1 MADTVSYRPKAGEIP
16 TQPGVY
22 RFRDAN
28 RRVLYVGKAKNLRAR
43 LSNYFQPLRSLHERT
58 RRMVTTAAS
67 VEWTVVATE
76 FEALQLEYTWIK
88 EFNPPFNVQF
98 RDDKSYPYLAVTLG
112 DRIPRVMVTRN
123 RGVKDAR
130 YFGPYTKVWAI
141 RDTVDL
147 MLKAFP
153 MRSCSDGVY
162 RRAELTGRPCLLGDI
177 GKCAAPCVGRISP
190 EDHRELAEDFVSFM
204 AGNDTKYIRV
214 MTERMKQAASTQDY
228 EAAARHRDAIQALE
242 AAMGKSAVVLPDNVD
257 ADVFGIAHDELA
269 AAVQQFIVRG
279 GRIRGVRSWVVDKEL
294 DVELGDLVETV
305 VQNAYEGSDAP
316 PREILVPELPDDAI
330 ELEQWLTARRHEIGD
345 PGAPRG
351 RLTGRVELR
360 VAQRGDK
367 AALAQTVEMNAKNAL
382 VLYKTRRSSDFVARS
397 KALNDIQDA
406 LGMPDAPLRME
417 CYDVSHL
424 SGTNIVASMVVFE
437 DGLPRKDQYRR
448 FSIPESTDDT
458 ESIYQVITRRLA
470 YLKNPEAEFAEPGAE
485 GAQTGAA
492 PVAGV
497 QTDDAGDD
505 PEIDIDAEL
514 AEAAEKRRKKFA
526 YPPNLLI
533 VDGGQPQVAAAR
545 RALEESGVQGIQLVG
560 IAKRLEEIWLPDS
573 DFPVIL
579 PRNSDALFLIQRIR
593 DEAHRFAITYQRAK
607 RKRDIGSVL
616 GEIPGLGP
624 SRVKELLKHFG
635 SVAQLRKATPDEI
648 AAVRGVGPTLASAIH
663 ERLAS
668 R

>member
-22 RFRDAN
+22 RFRDPKS
-28 RRVLYVGKAKNLRAR
+28 RVLYVGKAKNLRAR

-67 VEWTVVATE
+67 VEWTVVASE

-112 DRIPRVMVTRN
+112 DRIPRVMVTRH
-123 RGVKDAR
+123 RGQKDAR

-204 AGNDTKYIRV
+204 AGNDTQYIRV
-214 MTERMKQAASTQDY
+214 MTDRMKQAASAQDY

-242 AAMGKSAVVLPDNVD
+242 AAMGKSAVVLPESVD

-294 DVELGDLVETV
+294 DVSLGELVETV
-305 VQNAYEGSDAP
+305 VQNAYEGTDAP
-316 PREILVPELPDDAI
+316 PREVLVPELPEDAA
-330 ELEQWLTARRHEIGD
+330 ELEQWLTARRQEIGD
-345 PGAPRG
+345 PAAARG
-351 RLTGRVELR
+351 VLTGRVALR

-367 AALAQTVEMNAKNAL
+367 AALVQTVEMNAKNAL
-382 VLYKTRRSSDFVARS
+382 ILYKTRRSSDFVARS

-406 LGMPDAPLRME
+406 LGMADAPLRME

-458 ESIYQVITRRLA
+458 ESIYQVISRRLA
-470 YLKNPEAEFAEPGAE
+470 YLGDPQLEPAEEAEAAIAPGE
-485 GAQTGAA
+485 FTG
-492 PVAGV
+492 
-497 QTDDAGDD
+497 DDERSDERGDD
-505 PEIDIDAEL
+505 PEIDVEAEIDA
-514 AEAAEKRRKKFA
+514 AAEKRRKKFS

-533 VDGGQPQVAAAR
+533 VDGGQPQVAAAK
-545 RALEESGVQGIQLVG
+545 RALEESGVQGIQLAG

-593 DEAHRFAITYQRAK
+593 DEAHRFAITYQRSR

-635 SVAQLRKATPDEI
+635 SVAQLRKATPEQI
-648 AAVRGVGPTLASAIH
+648 AEVRGVGPTLAGAIH
-663 ERLAS
+663 DRLAS

>member
-1 MADTVSYRPKAGEIP
+1 M
-16 TQPGVY
+16 
-22 RFRDAN
+22 
-28 RRVLYVGKAKNLRAR
+28 LYVGKAKNLRAR

-58 RRMVTTAAS
+58 RRMVTTASS
-67 VEWTVVATE
+67 VEWTVVASE

-112 DRIPRVMVTRN
+112 ERIPRVMVTRN
-123 RGVKDAR
+123 RNLKDAR

-153 MRSCSDGVY
+153 VRSCSDGVF

-204 AGNDTKYIRV
+204 AGNDTKHIRDL
-214 MTERMKQAASTQDY
+214 TEKMKQAASTLDY
-228 EAAARHRDAIQALE
+228 EAAARHRDAIGALE
-242 AAMGKSAVVLPDNVD
+242 AAMGKSAVVLQENVD
-257 ADVFGIAHDELA
+257 LDAFGIAHDELA

-294 DVELGDLVETV
+294 DISLGELVETV
-305 VQNAYEGSDAP
+305 LQNAYEGTDAP
-316 PREILVPELPDDAI
+316 PREIIVPELPEDAT
-330 ELEQWLTARRHEIGD
+330 ELEQWLMARRVEAEEAG
-345 PGAPRG
+345 PVRRG
-351 RLTGRVELR
+351 PKSTGRVELR

-367 AALAQTVEMNAKNAL
+367 AALAQTAEMNAKNAL
-382 VLYKTRRSSDFVARS
+382 ILYKTRRSSDFVARS

-406 LGMPDAPLRME
+406 LGMAEAPLRME
-417 CYDVSHL
+417 CFDVSHL

-458 ESIYQVITRRLA
+458 ESIHQVISRRLA
-470 YLKNPEAEFAEPGAE
+470 YLKDGGDQPDAEQSDAEQPDAE
-485 GAQTGAA
+485 QR
-492 PVAGV
+492 
-497 QTDDAGDD
+497 DDEGDD
-505 PEIDIDAEL
+505 PEIDVDAEL
-514 AEAAEKRRKKFA
+514 AEAVERRRRKFS

-533 VDGGQPQVAAAR
+533 VDGGQPQVAAAQ
-545 RALEESGVQGIQLVG
+545 RALDESGVTGIQLAG

-579 PRNSDALFLIQRIR
+579 PRNSDALFLVQRIR
-593 DEAHRFAITYQRAK
+593 DEAHRFAITYQRAR
-607 RKRDIGSVL
+607 RKRDISTVL

-624 SRVKELLKHFG
+624 ARVKELLKHFG
-635 SVAQLRKATPDEI
+635 SVAQLRQATPEQI
-648 AAVRGVGPTLASAIH
+648 AEVRGVGPTIAAAVH
-663 ERLAS
+663 ERLAAD
-668 R
+668 